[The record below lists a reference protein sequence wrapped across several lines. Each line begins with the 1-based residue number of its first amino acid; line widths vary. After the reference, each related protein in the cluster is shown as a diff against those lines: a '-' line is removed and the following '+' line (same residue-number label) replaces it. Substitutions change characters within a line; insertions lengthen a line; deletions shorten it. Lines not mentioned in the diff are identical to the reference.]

1 MTDKILCVDDEAS
14 ILAAYQRNFRKIV
27 TLDVALGGAEGLAAI
42 HNHGPYA
49 VIISDMNMPG
59 MDGIRFL
66 TQAKEIAPNSVR
78 MMLTG
83 ANDLATAIHAVNQG
97 NIFRFLTKPCAPE
110 VLAQAIE
117 DGLRQ
122 YRLVT
127 AERELLDKT
136 LAGCTGVLTEILSL
150 MDAESFGQAEALRN
164 DIRALAH
171 HLKISDPWELEIA
184 AMLARIGSVTVP
196 PIVTVKSKAGR
207 ALSAIEQ
214 DMVQRIPEVGSM
226 LLANIPRLENVAR
239 IVLYVEKRFD
249 GSGFPPDS
257 VKGEQIPMGARVL
270 RYLFDL
276 AAVERSGVTRE
287 AALEVIRQQVGA
299 HDPQVLAAGVAC
311 HLHPTSGTAVPVAEI
326 KPVSLGRLRPGQIL
340 RCDIR
345 TADDQLLIASGQTIS
360 APMIERLA
368 NYARIMQIHE
378 PILVEIPPDTLTSE
392 STP

>member
-1 MTDKILCVDDEAS
+1 
-14 ILAAYQRNFRKIV
+14 
-27 TLDVALGGAEGLAAI
+27 
-42 HNHGPYA
+42 
-49 VIISDMNMPG
+49 
-59 MDGIRFL
+59 
-66 TQAKEIAPNSVR
+66 
-78 MMLTG
+78 
-83 ANDLATAIHAVNQG
+83 
-97 NIFRFLTKPCAPE
+97 
-110 VLAQAIE
+110 
-117 DGLRQ
+117 
-122 YRLVT
+122 
-127 AERELLDKT
+127 
-136 LAGCTGVLTEILSL
+136 
-150 MDAESFGQAEALRN
+150 
-164 DIRALAH
+164 
-171 HLKISDPWELEIA
+171 
-184 AMLARIGSVTVP
+184 
-196 PIVTVKSKAGR
+196 
-207 ALSAIEQ
+207 
-214 DMVQRIPEVGSM
+214 M

-239 IVLYVEKRFD
+239 IVLYIEKRFD

-257 VKGEQIPMGARVL
+257 VRGEQIPMGARVL

-276 AAVERSGVTRE
+276 AAVERGGATRE
-287 AALEVIRQQVGA
+287 AALEAIRKQVGA